1 MQRIVLIDGN
11 SLLHR
16 AYHALP
22 KTLTTSDGEV
32 VNAVYGFARML
43 LKVVKDLEPSHL
55 AVAFD
60 MKGPTFR
67 HLEYEKY
74 KEGRPEMEEDLVA
87 QLPMVKELLKD
98 FEIPVYEIQG
108 FEGEDVIAAL
118 RAQIR
123 NPKSEIPN
131 KPQTPSSK
139 SQTSDI
145 SPHTP
150 HTPHTPHQPLE
161 AVIVTGDRD
170 VLQLVDEK
178 TKVYA
183 PLKGLSNPVMYDAQ
197 EVWKEYGLKP
207 SQIVDYKALRGDP
220 SDNIPGVPGV
230 GEKTAVELLQ
240 KYGSLEGVFNHLNEL
255 PERQQKLLRG
265 QKEQAELSRKL
276 ATITTDAPVE
286 LDLEKCQVGDFRSE
300 KALAAL
306 KKLQFRSL
314 VEELATPRSRT
325 SSLQGRQKH
334 RSDGNTENEP
344 QMKLI

>member
-1 MQRIVLIDGN
+1 MRRLVLIDGN

-22 KTLTTSDGEV
+22 KTLTTSDGQV

-43 LKVVKDLEPSHL
+43 LKVVKDLEPAYL

-74 KEGRPEMEEDLVA
+74 KEGRPEMEEELVS
-87 QLPMVKELLKD
+87 QLPKVKELLHA
-98 FEIPVYEIQG
+98 FGVPIYEAQG
-108 FEGEDVIAAL
+108 FEGEDVAATLQSQMSKLKTQKAL
-118 RAQIR
+118 R
-123 NPKSEIPN
+123 SL
-131 KPQTPSSK
+131 PSGGHNSK
-139 SQTSDI
+139 LKTDVD
-145 SPHTP
+145 T
-150 HTPHTPHQPLE
+150 
-161 AVIVTGDRD
+161 VIVTGDRD

-183 PLKGLSNPVMYDAQ
+183 PLKGLSNPVMYDAG
-197 EVWKEYGLKP
+197 EVQKEYGLRP

-240 KYGSLEGVFNHLNEL
+240 KYGDLKSVYEHLNEVV
-255 PERQQKLLRG
+255 PRVQKLLREN
-265 QKEQAELSRKL
+265 KEQAELSKKL
-276 ATITTDAPVE
+276 ATIATDAPVE
-286 LDLEKCQVGDFRSE
+286 LDLEKCQVKDFRSE

-306 KKLQFRSL
+306 EKLQFRSL
-314 VEELATPRSRT
+314 IKELEGLEDEKEDSGQ
-325 SSLQGRQKH
+325 L
-334 RSDGNTENEP
+334 E
-344 QMKLI
+344 LL